1 MTATGISLGL
11 TGDRAVTS
19 IFDVAHAFFYH
30 HVNTNMP

>member
-19 IFDVAHAFFYH
+19 IFDVAHAFFFFF
-30 HVNTNMP
+30 